1 MNYDF
6 CMDNLIRVDD
16 PKDWAAR
23 LSFTVQSLV
32 MTARLALDNDGSGL
46 CSDNERMAVAA
57 DTLEV
62 VSALMAI
69 VEDGADQMETSG
81 GYGRYRK
88 PNATGCIDG

>member
-1 MNYDF
+1 MNFDF
-6 CMDNLIRVDD
+6 RMDNLIRVDD

-46 CSDNERMAVAA
+46 CGDNERMAVAA

-62 VSALMAI
+62 VSALLAI
-69 VEDGADQMETSG
+69 VEEGTDQMEMSG
-81 GYGRYRK
+81 GYGRHRK
-88 PNATGCIDG
+88 PSSTGCTDG